1 MCIADMDYSSYR
13 KLVSGVKRRETFSD
27 MVIRLARESG
37 LTSPEIYRKAGIDAK
52 LYSKIISD
60 RNYRPGKDTS
70 LALAIAFGLDIGNTE
85 RLLQLA
91 GFSFNPT
98 SLFDVAVKDFII
110 SGIYDRAVI
119 DSTMARFGLPTLP
132 SRFKT

>member
-1 MCIADMDYSSYR
+1 MCIADMDNGSYR
-13 KLVSGVKRRETFSD
+13 KLVSGVKQRETFSD

-52 LYSKIISD
+52 LYSKIISG
-60 RNYRPGKDTS
+60 RNYQPSKDTA
-70 LALAIAFGLDIGNTE
+70 LALAIAFGLDIRNTE

-98 SLFDVAVKDFII
+98 CLFDVAVKDFIR

-119 DSTMARFGLPTLP
+119 DSTMARFGLPPLP
-132 SRFKT
+132 SKFKT